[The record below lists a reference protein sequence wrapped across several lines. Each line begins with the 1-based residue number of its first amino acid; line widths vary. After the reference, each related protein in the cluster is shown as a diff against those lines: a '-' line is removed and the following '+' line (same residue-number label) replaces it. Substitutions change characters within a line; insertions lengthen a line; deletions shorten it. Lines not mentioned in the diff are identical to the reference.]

1 MKYIISTNYGMT
13 EKGSEK
19 SNNRSP
25 YGSKPSWD
33 LEIRHALAYIKS
45 GREV

>member
-1 MKYIISTNYGMT
+1 MAGQKKEVN
-13 EKGSEK
+13 K

-25 YGSKPSWD
+25 YGSKSSLD

-45 GREV
+45 GRGV